1 MTVCDS
7 CVMALE
13 DETFGELERVATTE
27 EDVEL
32 LLTSLG
38 GDIADHI
45 CDAIETKGEIDCRC
59 ACARRE
65 KAKRRVRARAKQ
77 RANSDN
83 KVHLSK
89 TTRRNFANLGRAL
102 AKQMEQM
109 ERDLRR

>member
-13 DETFGELERVATTE
+13 DETFGELE

-45 CDAIETKGEIDCRC
+45 CDAIESEGEIDCRC
-59 ACARRE
+59 ACARIE
-65 KAKRRVRARAKQ
+65 KAKQRVRARAKL
-77 RANSDN
+77 RANADN

-89 TTRRNFANLGRAL
+89 TTRQNFANLGRAL
-102 AKQMEQM
+102 AKQME
-109 ERDLRR
+109 RDLRR